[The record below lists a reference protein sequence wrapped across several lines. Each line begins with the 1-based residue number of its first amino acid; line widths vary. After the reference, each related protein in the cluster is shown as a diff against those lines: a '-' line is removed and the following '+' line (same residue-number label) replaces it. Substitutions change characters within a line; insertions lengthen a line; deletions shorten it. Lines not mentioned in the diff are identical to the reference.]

1 VWSDGQLG
9 FTKRLQFDATYMV
22 DVELAV
28 TLHGSPVPA
37 AIAWRGGFGDRNVYN
52 AAQLV
57 TVYYHSA
64 GKLTQM
70 PYKKLGVVNHQDQ
83 RVLQVGPLEYAGIED
98 QFFTAAFLPSGSN
111 LDLWHWLRF
120 HDVTVDDKPAQEPVA
135 TMAAGSS
142 GPGPVSMRV
151 FVGPKDFDILAK
163 QHPPLEDLI
172 NFGWISILAKPLLY
186 SLQWIHRYVSN
197 YGWCIVV
204 LTLAINMVLFP
215 LKMSSWRSMQ
225 KMQVVAPEIKQIQN
239 RYKQYTMNDPRKR
252 KMNDEVMAVYN
263 REGINP
269 LGSCL
274 PMLMQFPIWAA
285 LYRMLGGTIE
295 LRHAPWFGWIHD
307 LSVKDPYYILPI
319 LMALT
324 TYLMQKM
331 TPQATVDP
339 AQQRMLTLMPLM
351 MGFIF
356 FRLSA
361 GLILYIFT
369 SNLVGMAQQY
379 YLNRNKPV
387 PVAVNAKGKPKI
399 KNGS

>member
-1 VWSDGQLG
+1 
-9 FTKRLQFDATYMV
+9 
-22 DVELAV
+22 
-28 TLHGSPVPA
+28 
-37 AIAWRGGFGDRNVYN
+37 
-52 AAQLV
+52 
-57 TVYYHSA
+57 
-64 GKLTQM
+64 
-70 PYKKLGVVNHQDQ
+70 
-83 RVLQVGPLEYAGIED
+83 
-98 QFFTAAFLPSGSN
+98 
-111 LDLWHWLRF
+111 
-120 HDVTVDDKPAQEPVA
+120 
-135 TMAAGSS
+135 
-142 GPGPVSMRV
+142 
-151 FVGPKDFDILAK
+151 
-163 QHPPLEDLI
+163 
-172 NFGWISILAKPLLY
+172 
-186 SLQWIHRYVSN
+186 
-197 YGWCIVV
+197 
-204 LTLAINMVLFP
+204 
-215 LKMSSWRSMQ
+215 
-225 KMQVVAPEIKQIQN
+225 
-239 RYKQYTMNDPRKR
+239 
-252 KMNDEVMAVYN
+252 
-263 REGINP
+263 
-269 LGSCL
+269 
-274 PMLMQFPIWAA
+274 
-285 LYRMLGGTIE
+285 MLGGTIE